1 MRRARPTGRHFLPVL
16 RHLPGRPARRRAGPD
31 SPSPGQYVL
40 SGPPT
45 APPYGTVA
53 PPPWP
58 PGGGYAGPFLPSP
71 NPSTLAIDRGA
82 LTYLF
87 WAAILWLCS
96 GAVSLVLLSSTT
108 YLRVVTVSVTGTS
121 FVFEPFFYVIVVVSG
136 AFTIVQ
142 VLLLRA
148 AFRQLAPIDSRF
160 STSSKLA
167 LLLIIGFVLVLVGL
181 IPLTIG
187 AQGISGCITN
197 STNSTLS
204 PNCPGLGDLVL
215 GGLVVFVGGILTLIG
230 YIGCLIGIWRFGSR
244 YQTDLFKVGA
254 ILLIIPVLSVVG
266 AILVLV
272 GSHSARE
279 RLGAPAAP
287 GTPRSLVAGP
297 SRGRS
302 GPYARTMAPVWR
314 NVAGTLNDRPRARG
328 SWRRRRSASRRS

>member
-1 MRRARPTGRHFLPVL
+1 MSTRPCPRCGGLAPLGATFCPFCGTSLAAPL
-16 RHLPGRPARRRAGPD
+16 AGGPAPNP
-31 SPSPGQYVL
+31 PSPGQYVM
-40 SGPPT
+40 SGPPI
-45 APPYGTVA
+45 APPYGTVT

-58 PGGGYAGPFLPSP
+58 PGGGYAAPFPPSP
-71 NPSTLAIDRGA
+71 NPSTWAIDRGA
-82 LTYLF
+82 LTYLL
-87 WAAILWLCS
+87 WAAILWLFS

-108 YLRVVTVSVTGTS
+108 YLHVVTVNATGSS
-121 FVFEPFFYVIVVVSG
+121 FAFEPPFYVILVVSG
-136 AFTIVQ
+136 ALTIVQ

-148 AFRQLAPIDSRF
+148 AFHQLAPIDGRF

-167 LLLIIGFVLVLVGL
+167 LLLIVGFVLVLVGL

-215 GGLVVFVGGILTLIG
+215 GGLVVLVGGILTLVG
-230 YIGCLIGIWRFGSR
+230 YIGCIIGIWRFGSR

-266 AILVLV
+266 AILILV

-279 RLGAPAAP
+279 RLGAPTAP
-287 GTPRSLVAGP
+287 GTPRF
-297 SRGRS
+297 
-302 GPYARTMAPVWR
+302 
-314 NVAGTLNDRPRARG
+314 
-328 SWRRRRSASRRS
+328 